1 MSVDD
6 ALMGITHVIRAE
18 EHLTNTLR
26 QCLILE
32 ALGYKQPQYAHC
44 SLILG
49 EDRSK
54 LSKRHGATSVDQF
67 KQEVRHESKGPRQ
80 SRARRER
87 TGCRRVYSS
96 KASTVLSLSLVIFMC
111 VSVCVTRAFCRWPCS
126 TTWRCSGGTTPR
138 SRRSSRY
145 VNTISLSMD
154 GWMDESDR
162 QTCFYALMDWWY
174 RERQP
179 RDTRACQLRPL
190 RLTCRLMCGSNRWP
204 AA

>member
-1 MSVDD
+1 MWWITVDD

-67 KQEVRHESKGPRQ
+67 KQEVRQASRGQRRSRECCRVCGSIRAHSKGRAAGGGGGQCVVVSMARMRQ
-80 SRARRER
+80 PCLAP
-87 TGCRRVYSS
+87 
-96 KASTVLSLSLVIFMC
+96 
-111 VSVCVTRAFCRWPCS
+111 VSCHLCVCV
-126 TTWRCSGGTTPR
+126 
-138 SRRSSRY
+138 
-145 VNTISLSMD
+145 
-154 GWMDESDR
+154 
-162 QTCFYALMDWWY
+162 
-174 RERQP
+174 
-179 RDTRACQLRPL
+179 
-190 RLTCRLMCGSNRWP
+190 
-204 AA
+204 